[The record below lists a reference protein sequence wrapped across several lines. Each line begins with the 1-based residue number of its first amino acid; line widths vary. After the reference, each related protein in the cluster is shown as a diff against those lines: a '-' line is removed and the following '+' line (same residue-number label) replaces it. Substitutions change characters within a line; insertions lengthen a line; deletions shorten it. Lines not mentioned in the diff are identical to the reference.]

1 MSRGTRQ
8 TLLGD
13 LEGGPGQPPVQ
24 TSPISQSA
32 LQNVFSDN
40 PASSSPGMT
49 PSNHYEQGGSRSWQ
63 SNPDNSPR
71 GSPPSREMPQE
82 ILSNPYKQLDFGA
95 EGYPD
100 CMLKLVIIGDAG
112 VGKSALLRRFAEGT
126 YTDNMP
132 STVGVDFLNR
142 RVNLDGRKVEFQ
154 LWDTAGQERFRAGMV
169 SYYRGAQGILLVYD
183 VTNEQS
189 FKNLDRWLVDVEKF
203 AGKSC
208 KRVLVGNK
216 CDKVSERKVDFSVA
230 QEWCE
235 TSGGKIKVFE
245 TSAKEGVM
253 VDDTFTTLARQ
264 IISEGGGN
272 GPRRTGA
279 VGLQSI
285 AGPNT
290 YPPRQPSESS
300 CC

>member
-1 MSRGTRQ
+1 MSGSSA
-8 TLLGD
+8 LL
-13 LEGGPGQPPVQ
+13 LSPVESGERSEP
-24 TSPISQSA
+24 SPTSQSA
-32 LQNVFSDN
+32 LQDVFSDN
-40 PASSSPGMT
+40 PASLSPGMVPT
-49 PSNHYEQGGSRSWQ
+49 SHYQQSGNGRWQ
-63 SNPDNSPR
+63 TNPNNSPR
-71 GSPPSREMPQE
+71 GSPPSREIPPE
-82 ILSNPYKQLDFGA
+82 SRLSNPYKQLDFGA
-95 EGYPD
+95 QGYPD

-154 LWDTAGQERFRAGMV
+154 LWDTAGQERFRAQMA

-183 VTNEQS
+183 VTDEKS
-189 FKNLDRWLVDVEKF
+189 FKNLDRWLADVEKH

-208 KRVLVGNK
+208 KRILVGNK
-216 CDKVSERKVDFSVA
+216 CDKVSERKVDFSTA

-235 TSGGKIKVFE
+235 TDGGKIKVFE

-264 IISEGGGN
+264 IISEAGAN
-272 GPRRTGA
+272 GARRSGA

-290 YPPRQPSESS
+290 YPPRQQPASS